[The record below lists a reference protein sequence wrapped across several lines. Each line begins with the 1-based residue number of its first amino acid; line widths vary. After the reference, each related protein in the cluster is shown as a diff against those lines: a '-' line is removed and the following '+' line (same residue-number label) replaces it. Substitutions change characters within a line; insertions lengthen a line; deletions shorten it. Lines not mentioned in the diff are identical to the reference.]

1 MYEGIQIDIRLVFT
15 RIGYVGLT
23 TDFLMDLLITC
34 LELVC
39 WRIINEGE
47 LQRRF
52 ALLVGL

>member
-1 MYEGIQIDIRLVFT
+1 MYEGIQINIRLVLM
-15 RIGYVGLT
+15 RIGYVGLIT
-23 TDFLMDLLITC
+23 IFLMDLLITC
-34 LELVC
+34 SKLVC